1 MIIKKRSLHNRRSN
15 IICRRIEGWKKKWGK
30 KISVRMR
37 RRMRRGE
44 TNKERINEGEI
55 YWNKKIRWER
65 KGKQDKEEEEEEE
78 EGKVKKLRSL
88 CKQQKRYL
96 SSFKRI
102 CHGST
107 LVYLHFYSWSDMF
120 VLTWAHDAAFFVCL
134 LRGIVWCR
142 VLSSMLCLL
151 LGKKGQFE
159 RKNKN

>member
-1 MIIKKRSLHNRRSN
+1 MIIKKGSLHNRGSN
-15 IICRRIEGWKKKWGK
+15 IIEELKDGRKYEETN
-30 KISVRMR
+30 ISVKNK
-37 RRMRRGE
+37 RMRRGE

-65 KGKQDKEEEEEEE
+65 KGKQDKEEEEE